1 MLPRGPGA
9 RGAWA
14 IKERIMLAFMVRR
27 TIYMV
32 VTLFLVSVLSFA
44 IIQLPP
50 GDYLSSMV
58 AGMSEQGQQVD
69 QQFIEAMRERYGLG
83 DPVYVQYWKWISG
96 IVLRGDFGQSFEWNR
111 PVSTLI
117 YERMG
122 LTLALS
128 TATLLFIW
136 AVALPIGIYSAIR
149 RNSIGAHL
157 ATFVGFF
164 GLAIPNFLIAL
175 VFMYLSFRLFGQS
188 VGGLFSPEY
197 ENAPWTLAKFGDL
210 LAHMWIPVIVLG
222 TAGTASL
229 IRIMRANLLDELN
242 KPYVTTA
249 RAMGHPEHVVLLKY
263 PVRVALNPFVST
275 VGWVLPG
282 LVSGATITAIVLN
295 LPMAGP
301 MLLRSLLTQDMYLAG
316 SFILLLSTLTVI
328 GTLISDILLAW
339 LDPRIRYS

>member
-1 MLPRGPGA
+1 MLT
-9 RGAWA
+9 
-14 IKERIMLAFMVRR
+14 FMVRR
-27 TIYMV
+27 LGYMM
-32 VTLFLVSVLSFA
+32 VTLILVSILTFV

-58 AGMSEQGQQVD
+58 AGMTAEGVEVNQA
-69 QQFIEAMRERYGLG
+69 FIDGMRERYGLG
-83 DPVYVQYWKWISG
+83 EPLHVQYWKWISA
-96 IVLRGDFGQSFEWNR
+96 IVFRGDFGQSFEWNR
-111 PVSTLI
+111 PVATLI

-122 LTLALS
+122 LTLVLS
-128 TATLLFIW
+128 ISTLLFIW
-136 AVALPIGIYSAIR
+136 AIAFPIGIYSAIR

-157 ATFVGFF
+157 ATFVGFV

-175 VFMYLSFRLFGQS
+175 VFMYLSFRYLGQS

-197 ENAPWTLAKFGDL
+197 ENAAWSLAKVGDL
-210 LAHMWIPVIVLG
+210 LSHLWIPVIVLG
-222 TAGTASL
+222 MAGTASL

-242 KPYVTTA
+242 KPYVVTA
-249 RAMGHPEHVVLLKY
+249 RAMGHPEHVLLLKY

-295 LPMAGP
+295 LPTSGP

-316 SFILLLSTLTVI
+316 SFILLLSTLTVV

>member
-1 MLPRGPGA
+1 
-9 RGAWA
+9 
-14 IKERIMLAFMVRR
+14 MLAFMVRR
-27 TIYMV
+27 AVYMAA
-32 VTLFLVSVLSFA
+32 TLFLVSILSFA

-136 AVALPIGIYSAIR
+136 ALAFPIGVFSAVR
-149 RNSIGAHL
+149 RHSFGAHL
-157 ATFVGFF
+157 ATFVGFI

-188 VGGLFSPEY
+188 VGGLFSPQY
-197 ENAPWTLAKFGDL
+197 ENAPWSTGKVLDL
-210 LAHMWIPVIVLG
+210 LTHMWIPIIVLG

-242 KPYVTTA
+242 QPYVTTA

-275 VGWVLPG
+275 VGWILPG

>member
-1 MLPRGPGA
+1 
-9 RGAWA
+9 
-14 IKERIMLAFMVRR
+14 MLAFLVRR
-27 TIYMV
+27 SGYMV
-32 VTLFLVSVLSFA
+32 VTLALISVLTFI

-58 AGMSEQGQQVD
+58 AGLSAEGVQVN
-69 QQFIEAMRERYGLG
+69 QAFVEGMRERYGLG
-83 DPVYVQYWKWISG
+83 QPFYIQYWKWISN
-96 IVLRGDFGQSFEWNR
+96 ILFYGDFGQSFEWNR
-111 PVSTLI
+111 PVASLI

-122 LTLALS
+122 LTLVLS
-128 TATLLFIW
+128 IATLFFIW
-136 AVALPIGIYSAIR
+136 AVAFPIGIYSAIR
-149 RNSIGAHL
+149 RNSVGAHL
-157 ATFVGFF
+157 ATFVGFI
-164 GLAIPNFLIAL
+164 GLAIPHFLIAL
-175 VFMYLSFRLFGQS
+175 VLMYLSFRYLGQS
-188 VGGLFSPEY
+188 VGGLFSPAY
-197 ENAPWTLAKFGDL
+197 ENAPWSLAKVGDL
-210 LAHMWIPVIVLG
+210 ISHLWIPVIVLG
-222 TAGTASL
+222 MAGTASL

-249 RAMGHPEHVVLLKY
+249 RAMGHPEHVILLKY

-295 LPMAGP
+295 LPTSGP

-339 LDPRIRYS
+339 LDPRIRYT

>member
-1 MLPRGPGA
+1 
-9 RGAWA
+9 
-14 IKERIMLAFMVRR
+14 MLAYLLRR
-27 TIYMV
+27 LGYMV
-32 VTLFLVSVLSFA
+32 VTLFFISILTFV

-58 AGMSEQGQQVD
+58 AGMSAEGVQVN
-69 QQFIEAMRERYGLG
+69 QAFVEGMRERYGLG
-83 DPVYVQYWKWISG
+83 EPFFIQYWKWISN
-96 IVLRGDFGQSFEWNR
+96 IIFRGDFGQSFEWSR
-111 PVSTLI
+111 PVQTLI

-122 LTLALS
+122 LTLVLS
-128 TATLLFIW
+128 ISTLLFIW
-136 AVALPIGIYSAIR
+136 AIAFPIGIYSAIR
-149 RNSIGAHL
+149 KNSVGAHL
-157 ATFVGFF
+157 ATFIGFI

-175 VFMYLSFRLFGQS
+175 VFMYLSFRYLGQT
-188 VGGLFSPEY
+188 VGGLFSPEF
-197 ENAPWTLAKFGDL
+197 ENAPWSLAKVGDL
-210 LAHMWIPVIVLG
+210 ISHLWIPVIVLG
-222 TAGTASL
+222 MAGTASL

-242 KPYVTTA
+242 KPYVVTQ
-249 RAMGHPEHVVLLKY
+249 RAMGHPEHVLLMKY

-295 LPMAGP
+295 LPTSGP

-316 SFILLLSTLTVI
+316 SFILLLSVLTVI

>member
-1 MLPRGPGA
+1 MLTFMIRRLGY
-9 RGAWA
+9 
-14 IKERIMLAFMVRR
+14 ML
-27 TIYMV
+27 
-32 VTLFLVSVLSFA
+32 VTLVLVSILTFV

-58 AGMSEQGQQVD
+58 AGMTAEGVEVNQA
-69 QQFIEAMRERYGLG
+69 FIDGMRERYGLG
-83 DPVYVQYWKWISG
+83 EPVIVQYWKWISA
-96 IVLRGDFGQSFEWNR
+96 ILLRGDFGQSFEWNR
-111 PVSTLI
+111 PVATLI

-122 LTLALS
+122 LTLVLS
-128 TATLLFIW
+128 ISTLLFIW
-136 AVALPIGIYSAIR
+136 AIAFPIGIYSAIR
-149 RNSIGAHL
+149 RNSFGAHL
-157 ATFVGFF
+157 ATFVGFI

-175 VFMYLSFRLFGQS
+175 VFMYLSFRYLGQS

-197 ENAPWTLAKFGDL
+197 ENAAWSLAKVGDL
-210 LAHMWIPVIVLG
+210 ISHLWIPVIVLG
-222 TAGTASL
+222 MAGTASL

-242 KPYVTTA
+242 KPYVVTA
-249 RAMGHPEHVVLLKY
+249 RAMGHPEHVLLLKY

-295 LPMAGP
+295 LPTSGP

-316 SFILLLSTLTVI
+316 SFILLLSTLTVV

>member
-1 MLPRGPGA
+1 
-9 RGAWA
+9 
-14 IKERIMLAFMVRR
+14 MLAFLIRR
-27 TIYMV
+27 IGYML
-32 VTLFLVSVLSFA
+32 VTLVLVSILTFF

-58 AGMSEQGQQVD
+58 AGMSAEGVQVNQAFVD
-69 QQFIEAMRERYGLG
+69 GMRERYGLG
-83 DPVYVQYWKWISG
+83 EPIYVQYWKWISN
-96 IVLRGDFGQSFEWNR
+96 IVFYGDFGQSFEWSR

-122 LTLALS
+122 LTLVLS
-128 TATLLFIW
+128 ISTLLFIW
-136 AVALPIGIYSAIR
+136 AIAFPIGIYSAVR
-149 RNSIGAHL
+149 KNSPGAHL
-157 ATFVGFF
+157 ATFIGFI

-175 VFMYLSFRLFGQS
+175 IFMYISFRYLGQT

-197 ENAPWTLAKFGDL
+197 ENADWSLAKVGDL
-210 LAHMWIPVIVLG
+210 ISHLWIPVIVLG
-222 TAGTASL
+222 MAGTASL

-242 KPYVTTA
+242 KPYVVTQ
-249 RAMGHPEHVVLLKY
+249 RAMGHPEHVLLMKY

-275 VGWVLPG
+275 VGWILPG

-295 LPMAGP
+295 LPTSGP

-328 GTLISDILLAW
+328 GTLISDALLAW